1 MLAPHQNLVSSTFEM
16 GIYLGWQDTLLKSH
30 VSQSLLWVGV
40 VLSLSSS
47 QWARSECKLDG
58 ARPNP

>member
-16 GIYLGWQDTLLKSH
+16 GIYLGWQDTLLKIRM
-30 VSQSLLWVGV
+30 SQSLLWVGV